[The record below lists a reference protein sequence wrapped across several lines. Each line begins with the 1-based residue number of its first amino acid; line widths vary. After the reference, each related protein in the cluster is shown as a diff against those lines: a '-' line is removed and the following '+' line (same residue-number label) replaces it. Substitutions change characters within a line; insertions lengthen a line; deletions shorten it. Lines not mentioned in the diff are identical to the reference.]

1 MKTVTL
7 NVQDLNDPPSPAE
20 GRHVYMAGFDDLNMY
35 VVVDEITKGDTNV
48 GQHSVKEARER
59 VHD

>member
-20 GRHVYMAGFDDLNMY
+20 GRHVYMAGWSETEF
-35 VVVDEITKGDTNV
+35 VFIVVDEVEDEEL
-48 GQHSVKEARER
+48 KEAA
-59 VHD
+59 